1 MHLLVVEDDPRL
13 SRLLKRLL
21 EEDRHVVELASDGE
35 EGLEIAEGA
44 PGVECV
50 ILDVGLPRLSGVDV
64 ARRLRASGRDL
75 AILMLTARDTIGD
88 RVTGLDA
95 GADDYLVKPFAY
107 EELAARLRALTR
119 RSNGSAPMSGRTLR
133 CGPIVR
139 DAVSVDA
146 RLLRSTRLRLILWS
160 GGSTLILLALL
171 SSLLYWAVA
180 EKLRSESVDQLTQR
194 ATSLQKAAI
203 TMQQLPSATPER
215 AFSVKVT

>member
-35 EGLEIAEGA
+35 EGLDIADGA

-50 ILDVGLPRLSGVDV
+50 ILDVGLPGLSGIDV

-107 EELAARLRALTR
+107 EELAARLRALDR
-119 RSNGSAPMSGRTLR
+119 RRT
-133 CGPIVR
+133 P
-139 DAVSVDA
+139 
-146 RLLRSTRLRLILWS
+146 
-160 GGSTLILLALL
+160 
-171 SSLLYWAVA
+171 
-180 EKLRSESVDQLTQR
+180 
-194 ATSLQKAAI
+194 
-203 TMQQLPSATPER
+203 
-215 AFSVKVT
+215 